1 MILTLPTFETF
12 LWSINLK
19 VKVSK
24 VLFEGFLRVLLYS
37 GVVAL

>member
-1 MILTLPTFETF
+1 MILTLPTNDT
-12 LWSINLK
+12 LQCSNLK

-24 VLFEGFLRVLLYS
+24 VLFRGFLRVLLHS

>member
-1 MILTLPTFETF
+1 MILTLPTFDT
-12 LWSINLK
+12 LQWSNNLK

-24 VLFEGFLRVLLYS
+24 VHFKGSLRVLLHS

>member
-1 MILTLPTFETF
+1 MILTLPTNDT
-12 LWSINLK
+12 LQWSNNLK

-24 VLFEGFLRVLLYS
+24 VLFKGFLRVLLHS